1 MNQKI
6 HDFNSHLTT
15 RSNEMGFWFV
25 PVLRPNPNIFSNK
38 NAQNHYSSSNIP
50 PLKIPKRAFFRSP
63 FKQSSAS
70 QLSTVWSCIQV
81 HLIQPAKPRF
91 MKNEFWNLSN
101 GAPKK
106 DSSYLCGSYSHNCF
120 FFFLPHKLD
129 GTKRNFVSP
138 LQQDKLLASRRN
150 VGWPRPLFCGANLC
164 DWEALPTGMNESGNK
179 RRSGGGSGGQGIAGE
194 VGALEGA
201 SFHATSFPSRCLPVP
216 VCSRQSGHTRAAVNH
231 HPHFTKSHLLTTL
244 PLPWLHPERES
255 ALIALVFCGSEKN
268 QPAQGWAYPGLLYP
282 SAQPINQ

>member
-70 QLSTVWSCIQV
+70 QLSMIQPCIQV
-81 HLIQPAKPRF
+81 QLIQQAKPRF
-91 MKNEFWNLSN
+91 TKNESWNLSD

-106 DSSYLCGSYSHNCF
+106 DSSYLCSSYSHNLF
-120 FFFLPHKLD
+120 FFFP
-129 GTKRNFVSP
+129 
-138 LQQDKLLASRRN
+138 
-150 VGWPRPLFCGANLC
+150 C
-164 DWEALPTGMNESGNK
+164 
-179 RRSGGGSGGQGIAGE
+179 
-194 VGALEGA
+194 
-201 SFHATSFPSRCLPVP
+201 
-216 VCSRQSGHTRAAVNH
+216 
-231 HPHFTKSHLLTTL
+231 
-244 PLPWLHPERES
+244 
-255 ALIALVFCGSEKN
+255 
-268 QPAQGWAYPGLLYP
+268 
-282 SAQPINQ
+282 PINQTGKKKKSCFTFATGQITCKQKECWVTTPSALWGQLVWLGGFAHRNE

>member
-70 QLSTVWSCIQV
+70 QLSTVWPCIQV

-106 DSSYLCGSYSHNCF
+106 DSSYLCSSYSHNSF
-120 FFFLPHKLD
+120 FFP
-129 GTKRNFVSP
+129 
-138 LQQDKLLASRRN
+138 
-150 VGWPRPLFCGANLC
+150 
-164 DWEALPTGMNESGNK
+164 
-179 RRSGGGSGGQGIAGE
+179 
-194 VGALEGA
+194 
-201 SFHATSFPSRCLPVP
+201 
-216 VCSRQSGHTRAAVNH
+216 
-231 HPHFTKSHLLTTL
+231 
-244 PLPWLHPERES
+244 
-255 ALIALVFCGSEKN
+255 
-268 QPAQGWAYPGLLYP
+268 Y
-282 SAQPINQ
+282 PINQMEKKEILFHLCNRTNYLQAEGMLGDHALCFVGPTCVTGRLCPQEWMNLETSAGVGEEAVARGLQEK

>member
-70 QLSTVWSCIQV
+70 QLSMIQPCIQV
-81 HLIQPAKPRF
+81 QLIQQAKPRF
-91 MKNEFWNLSN
+91 TKNESWNLSD

-106 DSSYLCGSYSHNCF
+106 DSSYLCSSYSHNLF
-120 FFFLPHKLD
+120 FFFPLPHKSD
-129 GTKRNFVSP
+129 GKKKEILFHLCNRTNYLQAEGMLGDHALCFVGPTCVTGRLCPQEWINLETSTQAAEEAVARGLQEMWEPWRVLVSTPHPSP
-138 LQQDKLLASRRN
+138 LDAFL
-150 VGWPRPLFCGANLC
+150 
-164 DWEALPTGMNESGNK
+164 
-179 RRSGGGSGGQGIAGE
+179 
-194 VGALEGA
+194 
-201 SFHATSFPSRCLPVP
+201 
-216 VCSRQSGHTRAAVNH
+216 
-231 HPHFTKSHLLTTL
+231 
-244 PLPWLHPERES
+244 
-255 ALIALVFCGSEKN
+255 
-268 QPAQGWAYPGLLYP
+268 
-282 SAQPINQ
+282 

>member
-6 HDFNSHLTT
+6 SDFNSHLTT

-70 QLSTVWSCIQV
+70 QLSTVWPCIQV

-120 FFFLPHKLD
+120 VFFFSCPINQMEK
-129 GTKRNFVSP
+129 KRNLVSP

-164 DWEALPTGMNESGNK
+164 DWEALPTGMNKWKEAQEWG
-179 RRSGGGSGGQGIAGE
+179 RRRRPGDGGRSQSPGG
-194 VGALEGA
+194 
-201 SFHATSFPSRCLPVP
+201 C
-216 VCSRQSGHTRAAVNH
+216 
-231 HPHFTKSHLLTTL
+231 
-244 PLPWLHPERES
+244 
-255 ALIALVFCGSEKN
+255 
-268 QPAQGWAYPGLLYP
+268 
-282 SAQPINQ
+282 